1 MAQATISITV
11 NGEAKEVEATT
22 TGVELFAED
31 KNIIAV
37 STLARLRFT
46 N

>member
-1 MAQATISITV
+1 MTKA
-11 NGEAKEVEATT
+11 EEKKMERT
-22 TGVELFAED
+22 TGLEP
-31 KNIIAV
+31 AV

>member
-1 MAQATISITV
+1 MENPISKQDRQIQENPV
-11 NGEAKEVEATT
+11 QDGVYIERT
-22 TGVELFAED
+22 TGLEP
-31 KNIIAV
+31 AV